1 MSRSSRQGPKPPS
14 RESLAKQDRT
24 GRRLVIGGIGA
35 IGAALVGL
43 TAGIPLLFPDAQ
55 KKQRLDNRRIVLPLL
70 RARMELRPLS
80 SREAR
85 QRGTPPGEL
94 PEEEV
99 LLVLNRAEM
108 RDWDAPDDS
117 PARRESLEIR
127 AYLAD
132 DIWYAQQVQVAVVE
146 PGGAPGARLI
156 AAQGGTAWVW
166 ADQLI
171 AAGPGWMG
179 RTMDQAELLRLN
191 PDLGL
196 DRPGL
201 GGRLG
206 LAEALIL
213 DAGASGR
220 GGFAFDPATRIAAPR
235 GAPRAAPWPPLY
247 TAPAFAGPAIA
258 REGRIGATW
267 FGLLPAEA
275 AITGAVSAQ
284 DAAGAFLPL
293 LPEAGPARLWRGRLR
308 GIAAGEAPAPAATD
322 VLEAAEPV
330 PGVAPIVAG
339 GLVMAGR
346 GRLLGLAD
354 PPSILLAEIGEVGGL
369 GEKLRRLRLDGTP
382 VWDLALP
389 TTHDIR
395 TALVE
400 PGRLWLLASPRGMFE
415 TLYAIA
421 LADGRLIRTRHLA

>member
-1 MSRSSRQGPKPPS
+1 MSRPSRPGPKPPS
-14 RESLAKQDRT
+14 RESLAKSDKT
-24 GRRLVIGGIGA
+24 GRRLVIGGIGGIA
-35 IGAALVGL
+35 AALAGL
-43 TAGIPLLFPDAQ
+43 TVGIPLLFPDAQ
-55 KKQRLDNRRIVLPLL
+55 KKQRFDNRRVIPPLL

-80 SREAR
+80 AREVR

-99 LLVLNRAEM
+99 LLVLTRAEM
-108 RDWDAPDDS
+108 RDWDAPGDS
-117 PARRESLEIR
+117 PAPRESLEVT

-132 DIWYAQQVQVAVVE
+132 DIWYAAQVRVAAVA
-146 PGGAPGARLI
+146 PGGAPDARLI

-166 ADQLI
+166 ADQLV

-179 RTMDQAELLRLN
+179 RTMDQAELVRLN

-201 GGRLG
+201 RGRLG

-213 DAGASGR
+213 DGTASGR

-247 TAPAFAGPAIA
+247 LAPAFAGPAIA
-258 REGRIGATW
+258 REGRIGASW
-267 FGLLPAEA
+267 FGLLPAEM
-275 AITGAVSAQ
+275 AITGAVPAQ
-284 DAAGAFLPL
+284 DAGGTFLPPM
-293 LPEAGPARLWRGRLR
+293 PEAGPARLWRGRLR
-308 GIAAGEAPAPAATD
+308 GAAGEAPAPAATD
-322 VLEAAEPV
+322 LLEAAEPV
-330 PGVAPIVAG
+330 PGIAPIAGG

-346 GRLLGLAD
+346 GRLLGLGD
-354 PPSILLAEIGEVGGL
+354 PPSILLAEIGPASGL
-369 GEKLRRLRLDGTP
+369 GERVRRLRLDGTP

-389 TTHDIR
+389 TTHEIR
-395 TALVE
+395 AALVE
-400 PGRLWLLASPRGMFE
+400 PGRLWLLGSAHGMSE
-415 TLYAIA
+415 SLHAIA